1 MIEDVEEIG
10 TEVQLEPLG
19 QREILCGC
27 NVEVHQ
33 PRTVVLVA
41 TFGAYLACRD
51 GREVAGVEGSTGAL
65 VMLRQLPSTCV
76 WTIGKLVET
85 AVICTAQIDGEGQP
99 RLDLSNARHRPAFK
113 RLTRDDVL
121 RRQEHLSRTERQWNG
136 VVAHKTVT
144 HVERRVAVL
153 RLEIVAVGRITEVSG
168 GP

>member
-27 NVEVHQ
+27 QVEVHQ

-51 GREVAGVEGSTGAL
+51 GGEVAGGEGTIGAL
-65 VMLRQLPSTCV
+65 VMLRQLTSTYV

-85 AVICTAQIDGEGQP
+85 AVICTAQIDRKGET
-99 RLDLSNARHRPAFK
+99 RLNLGNARHRPAFE

-121 RRQEHLSRTERQWNG
+121 RRQEHLSRTDRQWDR
-136 VVAHKTVT
+136 VVANKAVT
-144 HVERRVAVL
+144 H
-153 RLEIVAVGRITEVSG
+153 
-168 GP
+168 